1 MSRQNFY
8 DFVYSCFLEL
18 GADIF
23 LDYFMLIIR
32 DYVCTFS
39 VIGVCGVR
47 ILWIYMAFFMHRNFT
62 DIMVA
67 HLISLSTTVL
77 LIFVSLP
84 IYTSSHKL
92 QNH

>member
-32 DYVCTFS
+32 GYVCTFS

-47 ILWIYMAFFMHRNFT
+47 ILWIY
-62 DIMVA
+62 
-67 HLISLSTTVL
+67 TVF

-84 IYTSSHKL
+84 IYSSSHKCKII
-92 QNH
+92 NIFH